1 MRLLDDNP
9 TTEDKLGYRPTADLL
24 FEVVTGAAARPLT
37 VGVFGG
43 WGSGKTSVMRMVEEK
58 LKAQGIKSVW
68 FNAWK
73 YDGKEVIWN
82 ALIQTVLLKMRDD
95 AGAAKSGDI
104 EAFKKNVI
112 RVSKEL
118 AKYAAKVGTR
128 FVPGGILREEDV
140 DAFLR
145 AIAPSADDDL
155 FAFVNRF
162 EDVFDRLVKE
172 YVGEDG
178 YLVVFVDDL
187 DRCLPENAIEV
198 MEALKLYLDR
208 ANCVFVVGVE
218 PAIIEEAIRR
228 RYADN
233 QFLPA
238 SEYLEKIVQI
248 PFVLPRMRAETALGL
263 AEGMAVDSFP
273 ERSTQLSRIVRY
285 GLSRNPRRIK
295 RFINAFVVASYTAGN
310 LTQPERLI
318 LAKILVL
325 QTRFPDFYRRLMQDP
340 GLIAKLQEADEATW
354 HEKDMAELYEN
365 IALRQ
370 FLKKTRSVGAD
381 EDEVRQWIRVAKV
394 TRDSLTDGDDYD
406 LEDVAEEAD
415 EREFERTETR

>member
-1 MRLLDDNP
+1 
-9 TTEDKLGYRPTADLL
+9 
-24 FEVVTGAAARPLT
+24 
-37 VGVFGG
+37 
-43 WGSGKTSVMRMVEEK
+43 
-58 LKAQGIKSVW
+58 
-68 FNAWK
+68 
-73 YDGKEVIWN
+73 
-82 ALIQTVLLKMRDD
+82 MRDD
-95 AGAAKSGDI
+95 AGAAKSGDV

-340 GLIAKLQEADEATW
+340 GLIAKLQEADKATW

>member
-1 MRLLDDNP
+1 M
-9 TTEDKLGYRPTADLL
+9 
-24 FEVVTGAAARPLT
+24 
-37 VGVFGG
+37 
-43 WGSGKTSVMRMVEEK
+43 
-58 LKAQGIKSVW
+58 
-68 FNAWK
+68 
-73 YDGKEVIWN
+73 
-82 ALIQTVLLKMRDD
+82 
-95 AGAAKSGDI
+95 
-104 EAFKKNVI
+104 
-112 RVSKEL
+112 
-118 AKYAAKVGTR
+118 
-128 FVPGGILREEDV
+128 
-140 DAFLR
+140 
-145 AIAPSADDDL
+145 
-155 FAFVNRF
+155 
-162 EDVFDRLVKE
+162 
-172 YVGEDG
+172 
-178 YLVVFVDDL
+178 
-187 DRCLPENAIEV
+187 
-198 MEALKLYLDR
+198 
-208 ANCVFVVGVE
+208 FVVGVE